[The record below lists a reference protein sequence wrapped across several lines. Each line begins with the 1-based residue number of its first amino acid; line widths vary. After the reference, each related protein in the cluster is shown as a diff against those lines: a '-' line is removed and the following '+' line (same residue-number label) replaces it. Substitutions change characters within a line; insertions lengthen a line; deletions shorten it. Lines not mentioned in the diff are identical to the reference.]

1 MTDRGRQRDK
11 YKEKRGDT
19 KILKQMKRNNTL
31 VLWKTQKIV
40 LGKNVLH
47 KNLYA
52 TLALV
57 FASSDSGH
65 YKVAS

>member
-19 KILKQMKRNNTL
+19 KILKQKKNQKRFNTL
-31 VLWKTQKIV
+31 VLRKSQIL
-40 LGKNVLH
+40 LGKNLLH

-52 TLALV
+52 T
-57 FASSDSGH
+57 FDASFCL
-65 YKVAS
+65 K